1 MDIARASIKRKTAV
15 LFICLLIAIIGT
27 KAYFQIGKLEDPTFT
42 IKTAVITV
50 TYPGA
55 NAYEVEQETVSRI
68 EEAVQAMG
76 EIKHI
81 RSRSTPG
88 MALIYVDIQ
97 DKYTVNDLPQIWN
110 ILRQKVFDAQ
120 VNMPSGCTIMIDND
134 YGDVYGQY
142 YAIISDGHS
151 IKKLYDYADF
161 LKKEL
166 VLVPQVARVKIIG
179 EQEEGIYI
187 EFSASRM
194 ATLGISP
201 EAIFGVLNLQN
212 TLYALGSTK
221 FGNRYVRISPT
232 SKITSVEDIGNLIIG
247 GVGGK
252 ITKLREVATI
262 RRDYIAPQSFKM
274 KFNGRPAIGLGIATV
289 PGGNVVTM
297 GEAISKR
304 LAELE
309 EFRPIGIELSKIYM
323 QSEQVNS
330 SIRSFIIN
338 LLESLVVVIGVL
350 LISMGLRSGIIIG
363 ITLLLTI
370 AGTFAIM
377 NQTGIFLQI
386 VSLGAL
392 IIALGS
398 LVDNPIVIAEGI
410 LVGLESGKSFEDS
423 ASNTV
428 NNSIWAMLG
437 GTFIAIM
444 AFVPIGL
451 SNNSTGEFCRSLFQ
465 VVGISMMLSWIS
477 ALVIPPVLGKI
488 MLKSVEHK
496 KAPYDKPIFRAYS
509 TFLEFC
515 LRHRLTTVISVI
527 MLFIG
532 SLRLYTNL
540 PQSFLPDSNTVYY
553 TVDLWSPQ
561 GTSLETQEQ
570 ITRKLADYLSAQPNV
585 RNISEFIGNGSL
597 RFILYYA
604 PPEPNTAFSQI
615 IVEVKDGKDTRPML
629 MKTQRYLDEKIPNVE
644 GVCKLFVRG
653 GGLTPKIEVRFYGND
668 PVVLRELAEQARQ
681 IGEDDY
687 AHNFVRHDWREPVE
701 VLSPH
706 ILQDQMQNL
715 GFSRPLINQAV
726 LLSTTGMT
734 IGVFRDGNKSLPIKA
749 VLVPEERN
757 QLEIL
762 RSLPVWSSI
771 ANAAVPLGTVFSDID
786 VIFEDDILIKRDR
799 KRIITVASETKL
811 GENTAAMLERI
822 RPKIEAIK
830 LPSGYSLEWGG
841 EKENIDEAMNG
852 MAAMFTPTIIIMFT
866 IMVFLFND
874 FRQPL
879 IIFCTLPLILIGVA
893 IGLWAMNM
901 SVSFLATIG
910 VLSLVGMLAKNSIIL
925 LDQINSDFEAGKDQY
940 QAIVE
945 TSVSR
950 LRPVTMSAF
959 TTVLGMFPL
968 VWDLLFGPM
977 AVTIMAGLTVSTI
990 LTLIIIPVL
999 IAIVYRVPSP

>member
-1 MDIARASIKRKTAV
+1 MNFVQSV
-15 LFICLLIAIIGT
+15 L
-27 KAYFQIGKLEDPTFT
+27 EP
-42 IKTAVITV
+42 V
-50 TYPGA
+50 
-55 NAYEVEQETVSRI
+55 
-68 EEAVQAMG
+68 
-76 EIKHI
+76 
-81 RSRSTPG
+81 
-88 MALIYVDIQ
+88 
-97 DKYTVNDLPQIWN
+97 
-110 ILRQKVFDAQ
+110 
-120 VNMPSGCTIMIDND
+120 
-134 YGDVYGQY
+134 
-142 YAIISDGHS
+142 
-151 IKKLYDYADF
+151 
-161 LKKEL
+161 
-166 VLVPQVARVKIIG
+166 RVH
-179 EQEEGIYI
+179 
-187 EFSASRM
+187 EF
-194 ATLGISP
+194 
-201 EAIFGVLNLQN
+201 VH
-212 TLYALGSTK
+212 
-221 FGNRYVRISPT
+221 
-232 SKITSVEDIGNLIIG
+232 
-247 GVGGK
+247 
-252 ITKLREVATI
+252 
-262 RRDYIAPQSFKM
+262 
-274 KFNGRPAIGLGIATV
+274 
-289 PGGNVVTM
+289 
-297 GEAISKR
+297 ISK
-304 LAELE
+304 
-309 EFRPIGIELSKIYM
+309 
-323 QSEQVNS
+323 
-330 SIRSFIIN
+330 
-338 LLESLVVVIGVL
+338 
-350 LISMGLRSGIIIG
+350 
-363 ITLLLTI
+363 
-370 AGTFAIM
+370 
-377 NQTGIFLQI
+377 FL
-386 VSLGAL
+386 
-392 IIALGS
+392 
-398 LVDNPIVIAEGI
+398 
-410 LVGLESGKSFEDS
+410 
-423 ASNTV
+423 
-428 NNSIWAMLG
+428 
-437 GTFIAIM
+437 
-444 AFVPIGL
+444 
-451 SNNSTGEFCRSLFQ
+451 
-465 VVGISMMLSWIS
+465 
-477 ALVIPPVLGKI
+477 
-488 MLKSVEHK
+488 
-496 KAPYDKPIFRAYS
+496 
-509 TFLEFC
+509 
-515 LRHRLTTVISVI
+515 
-527 MLFIG
+527 
-532 SLRLYTNL
+532 LRLFEPDL
-540 PQSFLPDSNTVYY
+540 QQSFLPDSNTVYY

-570 ITRKLADYLSAQPNV
+570 ITRKLADYLSAEPNV
-585 RNISEFIGNGSL
+585 KNISEFIGSGSL

-629 MKTQRYLDEKIPNVE
+629 MKTQRYLDEKMPNVE

-734 IGVFRDGNKSLPIKA
+734 IGVFRNGNKSLPIKA
-749 VLVPEERN
+749 VLIPEERN

-771 ANAAVPLGTVFSDID
+771 TNTAVPLGTVFSDID

-799 KRIITVASETKL
+799 KRIITVASEVKI

-830 LPSGYSLEWGG
+830 LPIGYSLEWGS
-841 EKENIDEAMNG
+841 EKESIDEAMDG
-852 MAAMFTPTIIIMFT
+852 MAAMFAPTVIIIFT

-874 FRQPL
+874 FRKPL